1 METLSTINFLMA
13 AVFAACYCYQV
24 VFAVARLLKKRRR
37 FTAQKLC
44 RYAVLIAAR
53 NESAVIAQLLESIRG
68 QNYPQD
74 LVHIYVV
81 ADNCTDNTAQ
91 IAAACGARVFQRQ
104 NKLQV
109 GKGFALRFLLQK
121 IQEEYPQERYD
132 GYFVFDADN
141 LLDPRYITEMNKV
154 FSSGNRVVT
163 SYRNT
168 KNYGDNW
175 ITAGYG
181 LWFLR
186 ESEYLNRPRD
196 YLGTSCAVSGTGFLF
211 AHSLLEELGGWD
223 YFLLTEDLEF
233 TADLVCRGEKI
244 AYCHDAVIYD
254 EQPSSFAQSIRQRS
268 RWQRGYLQVVAK
280 HGGNMVKTMLCD
292 GSFACFDMLMCT
304 IPAVV
309 LSVISLLLNGVMFV
323 VGVTIA
329 RKQLDIFFAS
339 VIMSAVNS
347 YLVMLLMG
355 LLPLVT
361 EWRRIRC
368 SRGRRLATCSPS
380 RFSCSPLASPWC
392 WRCSATSSGSPLSTA
407 WPSPLGIWAASPPR
421 SCGKSARGASCKAHL
436 AEMFHIPRRELC
448 KSARTR
454 KLSRKRFIKPAPCV
468 TMVCTQGA
476 FLSIRKE
483 RRKGAVIFAAAGW
496 PPGYVRGLPRA
507 LLAAKGKGGVCSLP
521 ADAAAYLFTFR
532 NLFAQHK
539 LEKGRNAWSHGYLL
553 RKNRDLTSRPSRCWR
568 T

>member
-1 METLSTINFLMA
+1 MRAPSSPSCWRASGGKITP
-13 AVFAACYCYQV
+13 
-24 VFAVARLLKKRRR
+24 RLGH
-37 FTAQKLC
+37 
-44 RYAVLIAAR
+44 V
-53 NESAVIAQLLESIRG
+53 
-68 QNYPQD
+68 
-74 LVHIYVV
+74 YVV

-91 IAAACGARVFQRQ
+91 IAAACGAGVSSARISCRWARASRC
-104 NKLQV
+104 
-109 GKGFALRFLLQK
+109 GFCCKK
-121 IQEEYPQERYD
+121 IQEEYPQEHYD

-186 ESEYLNRPRD
+186 ESEYLNRPRITWAPAAPCPAPGSSLPTACWKSWAD
-196 YLGTSCAVSGTGFLF
+196 GTTSSSPRIWSSPPTWSAAG
-211 AHSLLEELGGWD
+211 
-223 YFLLTEDLEF
+223 
-233 TADLVCRGEKI
+233 RKI

-368 SRGRRLATCSPS
+368 SRGKKI
-380 RFSCSPLASPWC
+380 
-392 WRCSATSSGSPLSTA
+392 G
-407 WPSPLGIWAASPPR
+407 
-421 SCGKSARGASCKAHL
+421 
-436 AEMFHIPRRELC
+436 
-448 KSARTR
+448 
-454 KLSRKRFIKPAPCV
+454 
-468 TMVCTQGA
+468 
-476 FLSIRKE
+476 
-483 RRKGAVIFAAAGW
+483 
-496 PPGYVRGLPRA
+496 
-507 LLAAKGKGGVCSLP
+507 
-521 ADAAAYLFTFR
+521 YLFTFPFFVFTFGIAMVLAVFGNIEWKPIKHSVALSIGDMGSVSPQELR
-532 NLFAQHK
+532 K
-539 LEKGRNAWSHGYLL
+539 IRKGRKL
-553 RKNRDLTSRPSRCWR
+553 
-568 T
+568 

>member
-211 AHSLLEELGGWD
+211 AHWSSPPTWSAAG
-223 YFLLTEDLEF
+223 
-233 TADLVCRGEKI
+233 RKSPI
-244 AYCHDAVIYD
+244 ATT
-254 EQPSSFAQSIRQRS
+254 PSSTTSSPPALPSPSGSAPAGSGATS
-268 RWQRGYLQVVAK
+268 RWW
-280 HGGNMVKTMLCD
+280 
-292 GSFACFDMLMCT
+292 
-304 IPAVV
+304 P
-309 LSVISLLLNGVMFV
+309 
-323 VGVTIA
+323 
-329 RKQLDIFFAS
+329 
-339 VIMSAVNS
+339 
-347 YLVMLLMG
+347 
-355 LLPLVT
+355 
-361 EWRRIRC
+361 
-368 SRGRRLATCSPS
+368 
-380 RFSCSPLASPWC
+380 
-392 WRCSATSSGSPLSTA
+392 STA
-407 WPSPLGIWAASPPR
+407 AIW
-421 SCGKSARGASCKAHL
+421 
-436 AEMFHIPRRELC
+436 
-448 KSARTR
+448 
-454 KLSRKRFIKPAPCV
+454 
-468 TMVCTQGA
+468 
-476 FLSIRKE
+476 
-483 RRKGAVIFAAAGW
+483 
-496 PPGYVRGLPRA
+496 
-507 LLAAKGKGGVCSLP
+507 
-521 ADAAAYLFTFR
+521 
-532 NLFAQHK
+532 
-539 LEKGRNAWSHGYLL
+539 
-553 RKNRDLTSRPSRCWR
+553 
-568 T
+568 

>member
-1 METLSTINFLMA
+1 M
-13 AVFAACYCYQV
+13 VFAG
-24 VFAVARLLKKRRR
+24 
-37 FTAQKLC
+37 
-44 RYAVLIAAR
+44 
-53 NESAVIAQLLESIRG
+53 E
-68 QNYPQD
+68 
-74 LVHIYVV
+74 
-81 ADNCTDNTAQ
+81 
-91 IAAACGARVFQRQ
+91 RVP
-104 NKLQV
+104 
-109 GKGFALRFLLQK
+109 
-121 IQEEYPQERYD
+121 EP
-132 GYFVFDADN
+132 
-141 LLDPRYITEMNKV
+141 
-154 FSSGNRVVT
+154 
-163 SYRNT
+163 
-168 KNYGDNW
+168 
-175 ITAGYG
+175 
-181 LWFLR
+181 
-186 ESEYLNRPRD
+186 PRD

-368 SRGRRLATCSPS
+368 SRGKKI
-380 RFSCSPLASPWC
+380 
-392 WRCSATSSGSPLSTA
+392 G
-407 WPSPLGIWAASPPR
+407 
-421 SCGKSARGASCKAHL
+421 
-436 AEMFHIPRRELC
+436 
-448 KSARTR
+448 
-454 KLSRKRFIKPAPCV
+454 
-468 TMVCTQGA
+468 
-476 FLSIRKE
+476 
-483 RRKGAVIFAAAGW
+483 
-496 PPGYVRGLPRA
+496 
-507 LLAAKGKGGVCSLP
+507 
-521 ADAAAYLFTFR
+521 YLFTFPFFVFTFGIAMVLAVFGNIEWKPIKHSVALSIGDMGSVSPQELR
-532 NLFAQHK
+532 K
-539 LEKGRNAWSHGYLL
+539 IRKGRKL
-553 RKNRDLTSRPSRCWR
+553 
-568 T
+568 